1 MQLHKLASKL
11 SLFDEKLLVNKIY
24 FNINFLMKNRLIIAG
39 FTPKNRLRQLKLRV
53 FQPINKSELT
63 HQFNF
68 SIIKEWIMTLKERK
82 RVLRFYFS
90 NSDHQKIQTV
100 TLPALELGLSFCEI
114 SICEPPSSSF
124 ARFRAIG
131 RSTFPAKPIRYLH
144 IVVT

>member
-1 MQLHKLASKL
+1 MQLHKLASQL

-68 SIIKEWIMTLKERK
+68 SIIKEWIMALKEREC
-82 RVLRFYFS
+82 
-90 NSDHQKIQTV
+90 SDFILATV
-100 TLPALELGLSFCEI
+100 IIKKYKQSL
-114 SICEPPSSSF
+114 
-124 ARFRAIG
+124 
-131 RSTFPAKPIRYLH
+131 YLH
-144 IVVT
+144 WSLDYLFVKSLSVSLHHLHLQDSEPLDAQLSLQSR

>member
-1 MQLHKLASKL
+1 MQ
-11 SLFDEKLLVNKIY
+11 
-24 FNINFLMKNRLIIAG
+24 NRLIIAS

-68 SIIKEWIMTLKERK
+68 SIIKEWIMALKERK

-100 TLPALELGLSFCEI
+100 TLPALELGLSFCGI

-124 ARFRAIG
+124 ARLRAIG